1 MGPLVGKA
9 KSNLMELAAE
19 WNQTKIKFFFWEE
32 KKLLSFGLGCFQN
45 LHLTTEYRLVRNPY
59 QTCPEMLSLLRSQ
72 TEQLKWTAKRNKS
85 IVRAVGK
92 RMHRDCPIADAPGPR
107 ASSF

>member
-19 WNQTKIKFFFWEE
+19 WNQTKIKFCSWEE

-45 LHLTTEYRLVRNPY
+45 LHNLYYLNVTSGIIYTIGIIYTSGIKVTNYTISAHFWHNLY
-59 QTCPEMLSLLRSQ
+59 
-72 TEQLKWTAKRNKS
+72 
-85 IVRAVGK
+85 
-92 RMHRDCPIADAPGPR
+92 
-107 ASSF
+107 